1 MKTVQS
7 PAMAAAARRCFAF
20 ALAWAVVL
28 AGGPGLAW
36 PQEAATDEAPATV
49 EAPAATSNAA
59 PAAAAAAESE
69 QPVATIGAAGAAE
82 VGVDD
87 VLSFRQAKVAAEMTE
102 LEDRMFRLSEALKE
116 MEPESSSRL
125 MLGLKFAR
133 EELILHQMKEAQK
146 LLDGLSLAD
155 AAIEEKELLGKLQRL
170 HDLLLSTDLDFQMR
184 LEQLR
189 QIREI
194 LRRLDKAIEEEDRE
208 LGLSS
213 DAAAKQQRLEGLKKK
228 RATLEELIQRQTAHL
243 VQGRSLA
250 AVESPG
256 EAESET
262 AAALSGE
269 QQQTQT
275 ATRNLAAE
283 EAVAEG
289 QPRHLD
295 DADARMGEAVGK
307 LDESAAG
314 EAVPPQEQALAALER
329 ERDRTAAEQQQAE
342 DDLAAADFERMR
354 RDQEQNRELNQGI
367 EQLTRKLG
375 ERGAGAMTEL
385 TRATG
390 SMSGAESDLGQ
401 QAAGEAG
408 EDQGQ
413 ALASLKYA
421 REQLEE
427 QAQKLLDELR
437 AEVRKRVLEGLT
449 VMLERQIA
457 VREATETLGP
467 RAAGGSRQALT
478 SLVSLGKSEGRI
490 VELAN
495 ELLTLVEETEFGIA
509 LPAALLVVR
518 DAMEDVQ
525 DRLAAGDGSVEVVV
539 AEQQIEADL
548 QSLLEAM
555 KQMPSQRPPRNRPPQ
570 QGQRDRERELNRLIA
585 ELKIIRMLQVRVNR
599 NTEDVDGRRPPDLD
613 AVSAALTRQIE
624 ELTDRQDSIL
634 NATERLLEERGDE
647 LEGGSQ

>member
-1 MKTVQS
+1 MKAVHS
-7 PAMAAAARRCFAF
+7 PATRLAARRWFSVGIVGA
-20 ALAWAVVL
+20 ALAL
-28 AGGPGLAW
+28 CAW
-36 PQEAATDEAPATV
+36 PAALRSQEAAPEEAQPA
-49 EAPAATSNAA
+49 E
-59 PAAAAAAESE
+59 PAAADEES
-69 QPVATIGAAGAAE
+69 QPATTVGGADAAE
-82 VGVDD
+82 VGVED

-102 LEDRMFRLSEALKE
+102 LEERMFRLSEALKQ
-116 MEPESSSRL
+116 MEPESASRL

-155 AAIEEKELLGKLQRL
+155 ATAEEQQLLDKLQRL

-194 LRRLDKAIEEEDRE
+194 LRRLDKAIEEENRE
-208 LGLSS
+208 LALSTDTDEKQKRLDGL
-213 DAAAKQQRLEGLKKK
+213 RKK
-228 RATLEELIQRQTAHL
+228 RTTLEELIQRQTAH
-243 VQGRSLA
+243 VEQGRQLA
-250 AVESPG
+250 AIETPG
-256 EAESET
+256 DAEREA
-262 AAALSGE
+262 SGKLE
-269 QQQTQT
+269 DDQQQTQA

-289 QPRHLD
+289 EPRHLD
-295 DADARMGEAVGK
+295 DAEARMGEAV
-307 LDESAAG
+307 AALEKPSPA
-314 EAVPPQEQALAALER
+314 EALPRQEEALAALER
-329 ERDRTAAEQQQAE
+329 ERERAAEAE
-342 DDLAAADFERMR
+342 KKAEEEVAQADFKRMR
-354 RDQEQNRELNQGI
+354 REQEQNRQLNEGI

-375 ERGAGAMTEL
+375 ERGAGALSEL
-385 TRATG
+385 TRASG
-390 SMSGAESDLGQ
+390 SMSGAESDLGN

-408 EDQGQ
+408 EDQDQ

-421 REQLEE
+421 REQLAE
-427 QAQKLLDELR
+427 QAEKLLDELR

-467 RAAGGSRQALT
+467 RAAEGSRQALT
-478 SLVSLGKSEGRI
+478 SLVALGKSEGRI

-495 ELLTLVEETEFGIA
+495 ELITLVEETEFGIA
-509 LPAALLVVR
+509 LPAALLVIR
-518 DAMEDVQ
+518 DAMDDVSV
-525 DRLAAGDGSVEVVV
+525 RLGAGDGSPETIV

-555 KQMPSQRPPRNRPPQ
+555 KQMPPQRPPRNRPPQ
-570 QGQRDRERELNRLIA
+570 QSPRERERELNRLIA

-599 NTEDVDGRRPPDLD
+599 GTEEVDGRRPPNLD
-613 AVSAALTRQIE
+613 EVTAALERQIE

-647 LEGGSQ
+647 LPGGSP